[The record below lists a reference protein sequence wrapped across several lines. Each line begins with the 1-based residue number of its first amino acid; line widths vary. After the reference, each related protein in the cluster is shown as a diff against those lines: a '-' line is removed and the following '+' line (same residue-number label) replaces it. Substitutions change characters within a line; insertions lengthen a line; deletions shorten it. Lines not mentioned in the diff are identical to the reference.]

1 MLEGVERTKT
11 HYKVQTMMITG
22 ATGERQI
29 LTTYMPSERM
39 GAIAARDVA

>member
-1 MLEGVERTKT
+1 MLEGVERGQS

-29 LTTYMPSERM
+29 MTSYLPTDRHASV
-39 GAIAARDVA
+39 AARDVA